1 MISPKRNRMPAVAFG
16 GIKSFVGVFAA
27 LVFGTL
33 SSALGADFYVGSN
46 TPNNT
51 FSINSSNSYGNTYVG
66 YSANSSNNTL
76 NILSNGILIVTN
88 NRNVFV
94 GYNGSGNSVIV
105 TNSGQLIQGD
115 TGRGYVGYNASSSN
129 NVVTITGS
137 NSLWTN
143 YITYIGYN
151 GSGNALTVSNGGI
164 FSSLSLRAGDASN
177 SINNTITIT
186 GVGSQW
192 KGTSDNF
199 LGYGGGGNSLNIV
212 NGGTYNAGALFVGN
226 QASSSS
232 NSITVSGPG
241 SLLANR
247 QGVRVGLYGSGNTM
261 TVSNGAM
268 VNIGSGLSIGLYAES
283 SNNSVIISGQG
294 TIFTNNGLNGS
305 SDFYIGNKGSG
316 NSLTISNG
324 ATVSGG
330 NGYISYNIFSSNNSV
345 IITGNNS
352 TWNLKSQLQVGYASI
367 NNSLSI
373 LDGATVSAARGTF
386 ITSDSTVVISGA
398 GSSLTSQF
406 VNGGGGT
413 LTIANGAKVT
423 TQQGFQ
429 FNSGIGII
437 NIGRFGGNDA
447 SGSIITTGNTYELQ
461 GTGIINFNQSDSI
474 NFTNLIGTEMTI
486 NQYGSGTTVL
496 SGNNINTNTTTV
508 AGGTLRLGTTTS
520 VGDGFVNVRG
530 GTFDLN
536 NISLTNG
543 ITLSG
548 GTLTNGTVMTSQ
560 LNGQSGTLAASLAGG
575 GGFIKSG
582 AGTLILASSNSYTG
596 TTTISAGGLQIGNG
610 GTSGTVSTNDIVN
623 NGSLIFSRSDSIRVS
638 NTISGT
644 GSFTMFGTGTTI
656 LTASNSFNGPTYVS
670 AGTLLIDGTNM
681 NSAVSVA
688 SGATLGGTGSLGDV
702 TIQNGGTL
710 STTNSLGQIQV
721 ASLSLASNSIIK
733 LAVAGTN
740 STQFDSIYAAGSIA
754 FGGSLN
760 IIMSGV
766 YDSTNNIGLFQLFS
780 NSSGSLG
787 SSSNNFTQVNI
798 TGSYNGTLA
807 YYSANNLWQLWNG
820 TNSYIGLNMTTGQL
834 TVIPEPS
841 TNALLG
847 LGAIGMLMVLRKKI
861 KIPIDWKLITVD

>member
-1 MISPKRNRMPAVAFG
+1 MRNRAVVWMKSVNQLHAIKKTILTFIITG
-16 GIKSFVGVFAA
+16 GLFCSLPSVIASD
-27 LVFGTL
+27 L
-33 SSALGADFYVGSN
+33 YVGSN

-66 YSANSSNNTL
+66 YSANSSNNSL
-76 NILSNGILIVTN
+76 NILSNGILVDTN
-88 NRNVFV
+88 NLSVFV
-94 GYNGSGNSVIV
+94 GYNGSGNSVIM
-105 TNSGQLIQGD
+105 TNSGKLIQG
-115 TGRGYVGYNASSSN
+115 TYGYGYVGYNASSSN
-129 NVVTITGS
+129 NMVTITGP

-151 GSGNALTVSNGGI
+151 GSGNALTVSNGGT
-164 FSSLSLRAGDASN
+164 FSSVSLRAGNASN

-186 GVGSQW
+186 GAGSQW
-192 KGTSDNF
+192 KGTSDNY

-212 NGGTYNAGALFVGN
+212 NGGTYNAGWLVAGN

-232 NSITVSGPG
+232 NSITVSGAG
-241 SLLANR
+241 SLLTNGW
-247 QGVRVGLYGSGNTM
+247 GVNVGLYGSGNTM

-268 VNIGSGLSIGLYAES
+268 VNIGSGLSIGRYAGS
-283 SNNSVIISGQG
+283 SNNSVVITGQG
-294 TIFTNNGLNGS
+294 TIFTNNGGNGS
-305 SDFYIGNKGSG
+305 SDFYIGNTGSK
-316 NSLTISNG
+316 NSLVISDG

-330 NGYISYNIFSSNNSV
+330 NGYISYNNLSSNNSV
-345 IITGNNS
+345 IITGSNS
-352 TWNLKSQLQVGYASI
+352 SWNLSQQLRVGYGSS
-367 NNSLSI
+367 NNTLSI
-373 LDGATVSAARGTF
+373 LDGAKVSAVRGSY
-386 ITSDSTVVISGA
+386 ITSDSSVMISGI

-406 VNGGGGT
+406 VGGSGGT
-413 LTIANGAKVT
+413 LTIANGATVT
-423 TQQGFQ
+423 TSG
-429 FNSGIGII
+429 GIGFNNGKGVI
-437 NIGRFGGNDA
+437 NIGSFGGNDTA
-447 SGSIITTGNTYELQ
+447 GSIITTGNTYELQ

-486 NQYGSGTTVL
+486 NQYGSGTTVM

-508 AGGTLRLGTTTS
+508 AGGTLRLGTSTS
-520 VGDGFVNVRG
+520 VGDGSVIVQG

-548 GTLTNGTVMTSQ
+548 GTVANGTVMTSQ
-560 LNGQSGTLAASLAGG
+560 LNGQSGTLAASLAGD
-575 GGFIKSG
+575 GGFTKSG
-582 AGTLILASSNSYTG
+582 TGTLILASSNSYTG

-688 SGATLGGTGSLGDV
+688 SGATLGGTGSLGAV

-710 STTNSLGQIQV
+710 STTNSFGQMHV

-754 FGGSLN
+754 FGGSLYIN
-760 IIMSGV
+760 MSGV

-841 TNALLG
+841 TYALFG
-847 LGAIGMLMVLRKKI
+847 LGAFALIVAYRRK
-861 KIPIDWKLITVD
+861 VA